1 MTLNGLVWQIPAK
14 TATPRPPAWQ
24 ISHFFLEDF
33 LKNKTDLITKVYGPD
48 ENLNSLHLGYHMEK
62 TNVTVISNND
72 CKIILASNSSLDDSG
87 SMKENL
93 DKALANGINYG
104 LLCGQGKKIKNCQDI
119 VVP

>member
-1 MTLNGLVWQIPAK
+1 MAWCDKFLL
-14 TATPRPPAWQ
+14 RLLPPALRRDKF
-24 ISHFFLEDF
+24 HTFFWKTS
-33 LKNKTDLITKVYGPD
+33 LKTKLILLQTTKVYGPD
-48 ENLNSLHLGYHMEK
+48 ENLNFLHLGYHMEK

-87 SMKENL
+87 TMKENL

-104 LLCGQGKKIKNCQDI
+104 LLCGQGKKMELDV

>member
-1 MTLNGLVWQIPAK
+1 MAWCDKFLL
-14 TATPRPPAWQ
+14 RLLPPALRRDKF
-24 ISHFFLEDF
+24 HTFFLEDF

-48 ENLNSLHLGYHMEK
+48 ENLNFLHLGYHMEK

-87 SMKENL
+87 TMKENL